1 MANRINI
8 QGLEG
13 LKLYLSHIT
22 YRYEMENLCRLF
34 FPRESID
41 TQLGDCPRAP
51 QGLYAQAALTEDGA
65 LARCCAGD
73 GLGRWESSLA
83 VDWTLGE
90 REAERCLG
98 VSLYQA
104 LCAMTGLAPQWGILT
119 GVRPVKLFET
129 LSAELGDGDS
139 LLGDAR
145 AADYMA
151 GRLLVSRDKIE
162 LCRLSAEAERRC
174 IGNSVSQPRSADKT
188 AVETKSTQALP
199 QERAHLENG
208 CLEEAVSQ
216 DASAQ
221 GHSSKKALPGDAVSA
236 KALSEYVC
244 RAGIFPRDY
253 SLYVSIPFC
262 PTRCAY
268 CSFVSHSID
277 RAGKLVPDYLDCL
290 ERELEA
296 VAALASERSLRLKT
310 VYIGG
315 GTPTTLSAEQLNRL
329 IAVIGRRFELDD
341 IEEFTVEAGRPDTIT
356 REKLL
361 ALRRGGATR
370 LAINP
375 QTLDDRVLEAIG
387 RRHTSAQ
394 VLAAFALAR
403 ECGFDNINMDLIA
416 GLPLDSLAGFERTL
430 EGVLSLRPEG
440 VTVHT
445 LSMKRSAS
453 MTARPG
459 SLPAGVAPRGD
470 QAAGLS
476 GEEVARM
483 LDVASRHLFSA
494 GYAPYYLYRQSKM
507 LGNLENV
514 GWSLPGREGYYNI
527 YMMNELHTVL
537 AAGAGAVTRLKDPR
551 TGDIERVFNFKYPYE
566 YIDRFD
572 QMLGRKEAIHSF
584 YDRHQPQ

>member
-1 MANRINI
+1 MAIPCLATRARPTIWRGGFLYRGIRSSCAGSRPRLSGAALGIQSLSRDLLIRLLLKQNLHKPSRKSARIWKTAAWRKRFHRMHQHKVI
-8 QGLEG
+8 PP
-13 LKLYLSHIT
+13 
-22 YRYEMENLCRLF
+22 RRLCRVTPSPQKLCPNMSAAQGFSPVTIACTSPFLF
-34 FPRESID
+34 VLPAAPTAPLSPIPSIERESW
-41 TQLGDCPRAP
+41 CPI
-51 QGLYAQAALTEDGA
+51 
-65 LARCCAGD
+65 
-73 GLGRWESSLA
+73 
-83 VDWTLGE
+83 
-90 REAERCLG
+90 
-98 VSLYQA
+98 
-104 LCAMTGLAPQWGILT
+104 ILT
-119 GVRPVKLFET
+119 V
-129 LSAELGDGDS
+129 LSASWRRLP
-139 LLGDAR
+139 LWR
-145 AADYMA
+145 ANAP
-151 GRLLVSRDKIE
+151 
-162 LCRLSAEAERRC
+162 C
-174 IGNSVSQPRSADKT
+174 
-188 AVETKSTQALP
+188 
-199 QERAHLENG
+199 
-208 CLEEAVSQ
+208 
-216 DASAQ
+216 AS
-221 GHSSKKALPGDAVSA
+221 KP
-236 KALSEYVC
+236 
-244 RAGIFPRDY
+244 
-253 SLYVSIPFC
+253 
-262 PTRCAY
+262 
-268 CSFVSHSID
+268 
-277 RAGKLVPDYLDCL
+277 
-290 ERELEA
+290 
-296 VAALASERSLRLKT
+296 